1 MGMLMRM
8 RYRVGVRAAV
18 MRMGKRVLV
27 EMGMLPDQGI
37 RNAQCRPCD
46 HNRQSDQVHPGQT
59 FPQKNKG

>member
-27 EMGMLPDQGI
+27 KMGMLPDQGI
-37 RNAQCRPCD
+37 RNDQCCPCD
-46 HNRQSDQVHPGQT
+46 HNRQCDQVHSGQS
-59 FPQKNKG
+59 FPQKNEG